1 MGFRWR
7 RPLLIAMLALAG
19 VLAGRLIV
27 GPISS
32 RGPIGAC
39 YEGDVGPQSPGP
51 FARAN
56 FSGTVVGLAASGGGS
71 RAAYLEAAI
80 LREIRR
86 AGPSLR
92 IGPSP
97 RPGNSLLDQIDAIST
112 VSGGSLA
119 GGYYVLNA
127 ARLQDADAG
136 STEWT
141 SYLEAMAHS
150 YRLRQWF
157 GPPAWNPATWFRY
170 TFTDFNRG
178 VLARDDYDTRLFR
191 GARLADLPERPALF
205 INAFDVANHVRF
217 VLSKHYVDTLYLQPR
232 DATRKLAEPQTL
244 FSEND
249 LTFTKVNP
257 ASVSLAEAVY
267 ASSAFPLAY
276 PNLPMV
282 HCGNKILYQG
292 QQIFLADGALADN
305 SGLITLMTQ
314 LQRWLDPRARGS
326 TVVAIYIDASVDR
339 IDNNG
344 TRFQQLGIEDKYAWH
359 DTITGHGIETIF
371 GAVALMQD
379 VGWKLVQG
387 MDVVTDQ
394 LTLNWPNELTKRQ
407 AACAPTDRTSWTNL
421 YQSGALSMRPLV
433 MRLGLRDVVR
443 GDFVLQYGG
452 GFANRP
458 ELAELLER
466 AGVQGD
472 PDRLLKGV
480 SARLQAIPT
489 DFTLT
494 DGDRKLLDL
503 VAFLLVHGKL
513 ASNIALWNEVYREVS
528 ATPPASKPCG

>member
-1 MGFRWR
+1 MGLRWR
-7 RPLLIAMLALAG
+7 RPLLIAMLAVAG
-19 VLAGRLIV
+19 VVAGRLTL
-27 GPISS
+27 GPVST
-32 RGPIGAC
+32 RGPIGTC
-39 YEGDVGPQSPGP
+39 FKGDVGPDSPGP
-51 FARAN
+51 FARAS
-56 FSGTVVGLAASGGGS
+56 FGGTVVGLAASGGGS

-86 AGPSLR
+86 AGSTLR

-97 RPGNSLLDQIDAIST
+97 HAGNSLLDQIDVLST

-119 GGYYVLNA
+119 GGYYALNA
-127 ARLQDADAG
+127 VRLQAAEAT

-150 YRLRQWF
+150 YRTRQWF
-157 GPPAWNPATWFRY
+157 GPPAWNPATWFQY
-170 TFTDFNRG
+170 ALSDFNRG
-178 VLARDDYDTRLFR
+178 VLAREDYDARLFR
-191 GARLADLPERPALF
+191 GARLADLPDRPALYV
-205 INAFDVANHVRF
+205 NAFDVANHVRF
-217 VLSKHYVDTLYLQPR
+217 VLSKHYIDTLYLQPKA
-232 DATRKLAEPQTL
+232 ATRMLAEPQTL
-244 FSEND
+244 FSAND
-249 LTFTKVNP
+249 LSFTMVNP

-276 PNLPMV
+276 PNLPLS

-292 QQIFLADGALADN
+292 SQIFLSDGALADN

-314 LQRWLDPRARGS
+314 LRRWLDPRARGS
-326 TVVAIYIDASVDR
+326 TVVALYIDANVDR

-344 TRFQQLGIEDKYAWH
+344 TRFHQMGVEKEYAWR
-359 DTITGHGIETIF
+359 DTFVGHGMESIF
-371 GAVALMQD
+371 GAIALMQD
-379 VGWKLVQG
+379 LGWKLVQG

-394 LTLNWPNELTKRQ
+394 LSQNWPHELTKRNK
-407 AACAPTDRTSWTNL
+407 ACAPPDRTSWTNL
-421 YQSGALSMRPLV
+421 HETGVLSMRPVV

-443 GDFVLQYGG
+443 GDFVLQYGA
-452 GFANRP
+452 GFAERP

-466 AGVQGD
+466 AGVARD

-480 SARLQAIPT
+480 SRRLQAIPT

-513 ASNIALWNEVYREVS
+513 ASNIALWNDVHREIS
-528 ATPPASKPCG
+528 TAPPAGNTCG

>member
-1 MGFRWR
+1 MGLRWR
-7 RPLLIAMLALAG
+7 RPLLIAMLAVAG
-19 VLAGRLIV
+19 VVAGRLTV
-27 GPISS
+27 GPISF

-39 YEGDVGPQSPGP
+39 FEGDVSPHTPGP
-51 FARAN
+51 FAQAS
-56 FSGTVVGLAASGGGS
+56 FSGTVVGLAVSGGGS

-86 AGPSLR
+86 AGPALR

-97 RPGNSLLDQIDAIST
+97 HPGNSLLEQIDAIST

-119 GGYYVLNA
+119 GGYYVLNS
-127 ARLQDADAG
+127 ARLQAAEADSA
-136 STEWT
+136 EWT

-150 YRLRQWF
+150 YRTLQWL

-170 TFTDFNRG
+170 AFTDFNRG
-178 VLARDDYDTRLFR
+178 VLARDDYDTRLFV
-191 GARLADLPERPALF
+191 GARLADLPDRPALF

-217 VLSKHYVDTLYLQPR
+217 VLSKHYVDTLYLQPKA
-232 DATRKLAEPQTL
+232 ATRMLAEPQTL

-249 LTFTKVNP
+249 LSFTKVNP

-276 PNLPMV
+276 PNLPLI
-282 HCGNKILYQG
+282 HCGNKVLYQG
-292 QQIFLADGALADN
+292 RQIFLSDGALADN

-326 TVVAIYIDASVDR
+326 TVVALYIDASVDR

-344 TRFQQLGIEDKYAWH
+344 TRFHQLGIEDQYAWR
-359 DTITGHGIETIF
+359 DTIVGHGIESIF

-379 VGWKLVQG
+379 VAWKLVQG

-394 LTLNWPNELTKRQ
+394 LSLNWPNELTKRQ
-407 AACAPTDRTSWTNL
+407 TTCAPADRTSWTNL
-421 YQSGALSMRPLV
+421 YQTGALSMRPLV
-433 MRLGLRDVVR
+433 IRLGLRDVVR
-443 GDFVLQYGG
+443 GDFVLQYGA
-452 GFANRP
+452 GFAERP

-466 AGVQGD
+466 AGVESE

-480 SARLQAIPT
+480 SRRLQTIPT

-494 DGDRKLLDL
+494 DGDRRLLDL

-513 ASNIALWNEVYREVS
+513 ASNIALWNEVHRDVS
-528 ATPPASKPCG
+528 AAPPASKICG